1 MGRGMVR
8 IAGGNIAY
16 CAFRGMNRGANL
28 LLRGWD
34 TESVQDRVDVA
45 KTIR

>member
-1 MGRGMVR
+1 MGRGMLR

-28 LLRGWD
+28 LLRGLD
-34 TESVQDRVDVA
+34 TESVHDRVDVA
-45 KTIR
+45 ESIQ